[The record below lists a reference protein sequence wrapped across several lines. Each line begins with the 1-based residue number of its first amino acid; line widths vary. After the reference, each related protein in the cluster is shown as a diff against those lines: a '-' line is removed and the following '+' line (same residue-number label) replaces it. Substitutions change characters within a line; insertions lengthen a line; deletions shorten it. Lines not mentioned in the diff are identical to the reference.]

1 MLHLVS
7 TTPTMRAASADVA
20 GYMYRVSGPIDR
32 TTAPKAK
39 KRKTE
44 QPEEAED
51 DEEVEG
57 EDDKEVDAKD
67 LEDDEADAGEED
79 ADEDVSSC
87 LAATCLSGLD
97 MKGNCTDIAI
107 RLPTLLRPV
116 ALRLLPKR
124 PRAKTCPRRLVSAR
138 LTMPSKYGC
147 VRLLRY

>member
-1 MLHLVS
+1 VNGL
-7 TTPTMRAASADVA
+7 
-20 GYMYRVSGPIDR
+20 IDGM
-32 TTAPKAK
+32 TAPKAK

-87 LAATCLSGLD
+87 FALARLSLLERMG
-97 MKGNCTDIAI
+97 KCTDIDI

-124 PRAKTCPRRLVSAR
+124 PRAKTCPRRRVSAKS
-138 LTMPSKYGC
+138 TMPSKIGC

>member
-1 MLHLVS
+1 M
-7 TTPTMRAASADVA
+7 
-20 GYMYRVSGPIDR
+20 
-32 TTAPKAK
+32 TAPKAK

-57 EDDKEVDAKD
+57 EDDNEVDAKD

-87 LAATCLSGLD
+87 FALARLSLLERT
-97 MKGNCTDIAI
+97 GNCTDIDI

-124 PRAKTCPRRLVSAR
+124 PRAKTCPRRRVLAKS
-138 LTMPSKYGC
+138 TMPSEIGC